1 MHGAVWA
8 GACRAKNEISGS
20 TVTPWTQLNGA
31 GPFLPFQ
38 FAEAYLPCLGTGITN
53 LTKAVGAETMPIQP
67 VSPNERFGFGERDES
82 AQVPN
87 DHGRRS
93 FLGALLAA
101 GAAGVGAL
109 LFLPVVRFVLHPVLA
124 KTTEKSWSDV
134 GSVGEFESTAA
145 PVQRLILVEQLDGW
159 RKTVLQKPVY
169 VVRDSAGRLA
179 VLSAVCTHLGC
190 TVPWLEKQNK
200 FICPCHQATFDGAG
214 KLIGGPAPRGMDVLP
229 VKIEQ
234 GILKVQYQFFR
245 QLISNKEVVA

>member
-1 MHGAVWA
+1 M
-8 GACRAKNEISGS
+8 
-20 TVTPWTQLNGA
+20 NGA

-38 FAEAYLPCLGTGITN
+38 FAEAYLPCLGDRDNELAKG
-53 LTKAVGAETMPIQP
+53 VGTEMMPIQP
-67 VSPNERFGFGERDES
+67 VNPNERFGFGARDES
-82 AQVPN
+82 MQIPN
-87 DHGRRS
+87 DRERRS

-134 GSVGEFESTAA
+134 GSVNEFESIAA
-145 PVQRLILVEQLDGW
+145 PVQRLIQVEQLDGW

-169 VVRDSAGRLA
+169 VLRDSAGQLA

-190 TVPWLEKQNK
+190 TVPWIEKQNK
-200 FICPCHQATFDGAG
+200 FICPCHQATFDHGG

-229 VKIEQ
+229 VKVEQ

-245 QLISNKEVVA
+245 QLIPNKEVVA